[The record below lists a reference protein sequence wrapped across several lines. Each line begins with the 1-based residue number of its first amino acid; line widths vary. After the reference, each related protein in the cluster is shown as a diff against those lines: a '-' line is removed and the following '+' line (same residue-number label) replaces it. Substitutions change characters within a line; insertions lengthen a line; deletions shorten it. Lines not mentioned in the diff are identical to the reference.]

1 MGVFGTNIELNQ
13 AFGGSDSL
21 IDVKAFSAKE
31 KGEKGEDLSLTAGT
45 DILVNNKEVYAFL
58 EGTSSVKS
66 EFTDASDKDKFDA
79 LKKAVEKN
87 KKELPSSVV
96 SFIIGFDSSKAADF
110 KNEFLKSKNI
120 KPCVME
126 SGLKDALTD
135 KKGVM
140 FVSFTLDSKQYKTS
154 LVELTEKKWKVG
166 DFWRFISQCLKDV
179 WNYCFSFGIGI
190 ISYCWL
196 LLLFATKK
204 EIYRRIKCRR
214 F

>member
-140 FVSFTLDSKQYKTS
+140 FISFTLDSKQYKTN
-154 LVELTEKKWKVG
+154 LVELTEKNGKLV
-166 DFWRFISQCLKDV
+166 ISGGSSVSGLKM
-179 WNYCFSFGIGI
+179 FGIIVLVLVLVSLVLIAG
-190 ISYCWL
+190 YYFYL
-196 LLLFATKK
+196 QQ
-204 EIYRRIKCRR
+204 
-214 F
+214 